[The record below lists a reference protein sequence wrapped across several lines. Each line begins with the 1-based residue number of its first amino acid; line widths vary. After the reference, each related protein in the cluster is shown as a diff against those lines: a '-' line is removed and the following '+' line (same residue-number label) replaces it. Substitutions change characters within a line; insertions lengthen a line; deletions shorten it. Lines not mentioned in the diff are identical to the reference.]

1 MTPAPTRLASRL
13 LALAFAAAL
22 LPGCSRGGSAPP
34 PAPTPGPSPSPAAPR
49 GGASVESQLELSR
62 EVLAFQ
68 VTDKV
73 VDGIKAAEA
82 ELKDFWADPEQA
94 KRIRGQLTLADI
106 LAGVESTPRVKQ
118 TIERHG
124 LTPREYV
131 LGTFAMLG
139 TYAYEA
145 ARKADPKRVEGRKP
159 PVNEESLAV
168 LRRRFPDVETVV
180 LVPAAAPPGAGA
192 APPATAR

>member
-1 MTPAPTRLASRL
+1 MTLAPTRRASRL

-34 PAPTPGPSPSPAAPR
+34 PTPGPTPTPAAPR
-49 GGASVESQLELSR
+49 GGATAEAQMELTR
-62 EVLAFQ
+62 EVLAFE
-68 VTDKV
+68 VTDRV

-82 ELKDFWADPEQA
+82 ELRDFWADPEQA
-94 KRIRGQLTLADI
+94 KRVRGQLTLAAI
-106 LAGVESTPRVKQ
+106 LAGIDSTPRVKE

-145 ARKADPKRVEGRKP
+145 ARKADPKKVEGKKP
-159 PVNEESLAV
+159 PVNEKSLAV

-192 APPATAR
+192 PPPAPAR